1 MNRNVIRLITRG
13 CLILAAILLTGVATS
28 CAHRLYARMQPDG
41 WSAQPI
47 VNACRFTQ
55 DADLDSATGTP
66 VGDEGYYL
74 YILTEAA
81 KWDFSDA
88 KSILISIWMHPYG
101 HSWIIL
107 ESPDDRMEFGQTGNI
122 GKKKPRY
129 HEGAMKRLD
138 DVHPNPIAYLWE
150 TMPDG
155 KLQIG
160 KPDRPPTFVWRMPIT
175 RLKYQLIYEHVMNRK
190 YDEFDLRTN
199 NCTDMAAEVAA
210 LASVN
215 LIHRI
220 RLTLPPETEV
230 WFLRQRIWK
239 DTKYRILE
247 FSTPEVLEVDLRQL
261 AQFGIGSD
269 YTEWY
274 LTLTR

>member
-1 MNRNVIRLITRG
+1 
-13 CLILAAILLTGVATS
+13 
-28 CAHRLYARMQPDG
+28 
-41 WSAQPI
+41 
-47 VNACRFTQ
+47 
-55 DADLDSATGTP
+55 
-66 VGDEGYYL
+66 
-74 YILTEAA
+74 
-81 KWDFSDA
+81 
-88 KSILISIWMHPYG
+88 
-101 HSWIIL
+101 
-107 ESPDDRMEFGQTGNI
+107 
-122 GKKKPRY
+122 
-129 HEGAMKRLD
+129 
-138 DVHPNPIAYLWE
+138 
-150 TMPDG
+150 
-155 KLQIG
+155 
-160 KPDRPPTFVWRMPIT
+160 
-175 RLKYQLIYEHVMNRK
+175 
-190 YDEFDLRTN
+190 
-199 NCTDMAAEVAA
+199 MAAEVAA